1 VSGATGGARR
11 PAGPASPDL
20 GAALARQCCHLL
32 QLTYLRRLEQALDGL
47 SPADIWWRPH
57 ADTTTIGNLL
67 LHLEGNVRQWILSGL
82 GDEPDF
88 RIRQAEFIERDPS
101 TEGRALLAGLRE
113 TVGRACAII
122 ETLPSERWTER
133 VTIQDFEVTVLAA
146 VLHIVEH
153 FSWHTGQI
161 TWIAKLRRGAGH
173 GIAYYDDQ
181 ALNAARNAP
190 AGAPPTPAQPTRRLA
205 P

>member
-1 VSGATGGARR
+1 MSAPT
-11 PAGPASPDL
+11 DL
-20 GAALARQCCHLL
+20 GAALAQQCRALL
-32 QLTYLRRLEQALDGL
+32 QLTYMRRLEQALEGL

-82 GDEPDF
+82 GGEPDF
-88 RIRQAEFIERDPS
+88 RIRQAEFMER
-101 TEGRALLAGLRE
+101 TEAEGGGARALLAALRE
-113 TVGRACAII
+113 TVGRACEVI
-122 ETLPSERWTER
+122 ERLPPERWTER
-133 VTIQDFEVTVLAA
+133 VTIQAFDVSVLAA

-173 GIAYYDDQ
+173 GIAYYDDG
-181 ALNAARNAP
+181 ALNAARNAGGR
-190 AGAPPTPAQPTRRLA
+190 AGAPRLA